1 MKGADVI
8 GIAAAVAAG
17 YYTGQDTTKF
27 TEWYDFAIVGILLA
41 IAWYFAIALS

>member
-17 YYTGQDTTKF
+17 YYIGNDATKF
-27 TEWYDFAIVGILLA
+27 QQWYDYAIVGVLLA